1 MRSRGTSRLLAG
13 RGLATCALLALCLA
27 VPSNAQAAEK
37 SSYTIQLAELC
48 TIDAVPSTGGFGKL
62 RRREK
67 PPDYLLPKKEG
78 ENEQQQ
84 SVPASA
90 PVVTA
95 PADTSNKLS
104 ELKAIFEKGLIGE
117 GEYEATQLRILADIS
132 PDKSG
137 VEVGLRMLRQLWD
150 ESLIT
155 PAPYAAKRKEMLDAL

>member
-1 MRSRGTSRLLAG
+1 MRSRGTSQLLAG
-13 RGLATCALLALCLA
+13 RGVAKSTLLGLCLA
-27 VPSNAQAAEK
+27 LSSNLQAAEV
-37 SSYTIQLAELC
+37 SASMIQLAENC

-67 PPDYLLPKKEG
+67 PPDYLLPKKED
-78 ENEQQQ
+78 ESEQQQ
-84 SVPASA
+84 PVPASA
-90 PVVTA
+90 PAVTA
-95 PADTSNKLS
+95 PADTSSKLS
-104 ELKAIFEKGLIGE
+104 ELKAVFEKGLIAE

-132 PDKSG
+132 PEKSG